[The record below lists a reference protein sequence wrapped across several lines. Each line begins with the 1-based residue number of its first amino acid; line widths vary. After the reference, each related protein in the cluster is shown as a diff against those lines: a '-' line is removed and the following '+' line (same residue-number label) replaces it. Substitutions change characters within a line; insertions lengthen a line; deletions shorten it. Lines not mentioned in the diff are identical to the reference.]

1 MKQNYKVGEKLDLT
15 GLRVTAHY
23 PSGTTESLN
32 DGDYTTSIAEETVLS
47 TGGKFDLVV
56 TYLDKTDTVEINV
69 VKTAT
74 KVDFNIDN
82 AKLYYH
88 YGDQL
93 DLSGIGGIT
102 SIRFHEK
109 SLKTIEDNNSNNGIY
124 SSTDHIIVDAIF
136 ESGD

>member
-1 MKQNYKVGEKLDLT
+1 MAITVRQFRWYGDAEEVKGQNYPEGINKANLKSGSIFFKSNPGVITMLGVQASPGTMFYLNNAEQPIIIGSVGN
-15 GLRVTAHY
+15 Y
-23 PSGTTESLN
+23 
-32 DGDYTTSIAEETVLS
+32 
-47 TGGKFDLVV
+47 
-56 TYLDKTDTVEINV
+56 
-69 VKTAT
+69 
-74 KVDFNIDN
+74 
-82 AKLYYH
+82 
-88 YGDQL
+88 QL